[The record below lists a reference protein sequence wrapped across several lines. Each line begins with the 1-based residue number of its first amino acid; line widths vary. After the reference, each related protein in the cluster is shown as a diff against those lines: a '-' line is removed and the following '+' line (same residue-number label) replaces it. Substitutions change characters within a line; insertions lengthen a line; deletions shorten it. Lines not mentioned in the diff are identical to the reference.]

1 MSTSLPDGARVRSVV
16 TKKSKFLFGRTGKI
30 ERSKYMSGLAWV
42 RIDDRADDPIKHWRV
57 LYHADQWEEIK
68 EEK

>member
-42 RIDDRADDPIKHWRV
+42 WIDDPIKHWGV
-57 LYHADQWEEIK
+57 MYHADQWEEIK
-68 EEK
+68 EEKS